1 MCCFSGPVKSVSA
14 TNIFARMGE
23 AGRQFV
29 VYSMTVDMA
38 KPLAMVL
45 PIPIKK
51 GSDEKSVRFINLEEY
66 KNFFGDL
73 EAGFPR
79 PITKSLSLGD
89 ENLPVA
95 ASTRVLEVVQ
105 VGNFEASFVP
115 AVNDFSRLDE
125 RFRMPA
131 DLFAKMPDYQNFGFA
146 VFKLKPG
153 AQTVHPMAF
162 EFPTSLGERVF
173 FPTVHIH
180 DGEVHPRA
188 EFDHVLYCQPNG
200 LSHLKLSRWVESPQ
214 TASQFMDTK
223 KSAGLILADEH
234 CYKMGMHGLLTNK
247 DTVLEVLKN
256 S

>member
-29 VYSMTVDMA
+29 DYSMTVNMA

-45 PIPIKK
+45 PLPVKK
-51 GSDEKSVRFINLEEY
+51 GSDEKAVRFINLEAY

-73 EAGFPR
+73 DAGFPK
-79 PITKSLSLGD
+79 PLTKAVEAVSAGIAKTD
-89 ENLPVA
+89 PP
-95 ASTRVLEVVQ
+95 RKLEVVQ

-115 AVNDFSRLDE
+115 TIKDFNRLDK
-125 RFRMPA
+125 RFKLPPE
-131 DLFAKMPDYQNFGFA
+131 LFGKMPGYKAFGFA

-153 AQTVHPMAF
+153 SQTVHPMAF
-162 EFPTSLGERVF
+162 EFPAAHAAELF

-180 DGEVHPRA
+180 DGQVHARA
-188 EFDHVLYCQPNG
+188 KFDHVLYCQPNG
-200 LSHLKLSRWVESPQ
+200 SAHLKLSTWEESPQ
-214 TASQFMDTK
+214 TASHFMDVK
-223 KSAGLILADEH
+223 KSARLILPDEH
-234 CYKMGMHGLLTNK
+234 CYKLEMHGLLANK
-247 DTVLEVLKN
+247 DTVLEVLEN